1 MFLIY
6 LIFGIIVITMGAS
19 IAASVAKGAG
29 FDFAFFIE
37 NGVFWAFVYFIVVM
51 GCETPAIVFGGFTFF
66 LLYWAIKSIIQK
78 DGWDR
83 FILVYSLNMA
93 VCLGILYYF
102 VTGRSPRK
110 GIRIFLNSAARQYP
124 SIEPLVS
131 RCEN

>member
-6 LIFGIIVITMGAS
+6 LTFAIIVMVMGAS
-19 IAASVAKGAG
+19 IAASVAKGSG
-29 FDFAFFIE
+29 FDFTFFIE

-51 GCETPAIVFGGFTFF
+51 GCETPSIVFGGFTFF
-66 LLYWAIKSIIQK
+66 LLYWVIKSIIQK
-78 DGWDR
+78 EGWDR
-83 FILVYSLNMA
+83 FILVYTLNMV
-93 VCLGILYYF
+93 VCVSILYYF

-110 GIRIFLNSAARQYP
+110 GIRIALNSAARQYP